1 MAIYLDEN
9 ILLFLVG
16 AIFVPLIIFLVKLI
30 IDLGIIKGKMDTLTK
45 DVEAL
50 NTFSTRVNTLETKM
64 DLIDLKDHH
73 DRQGQR
79 DRDNMDRVVGGRR

>member
-30 IDLGIIKGKMDTLTK
+30 IDLGIIKSRIETLCK
-45 DVEAL
+45 EVETL
-50 NTFSTRVNTLETKM
+50 DSFSTRINTLETKM
-64 DLIDLKDHH
+64 DLVDF
-73 DRQGQR
+73 R
-79 DRDNMDRVVGGRR
+79 DRDNIDRVFKDGGRGRS